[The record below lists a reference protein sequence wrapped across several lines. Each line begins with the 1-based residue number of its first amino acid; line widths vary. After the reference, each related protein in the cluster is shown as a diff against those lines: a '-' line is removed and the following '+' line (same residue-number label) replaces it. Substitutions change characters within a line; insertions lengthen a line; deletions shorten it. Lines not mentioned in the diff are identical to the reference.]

1 MKDKIY
7 TIGSS
12 KKSAR
17 KFFSLLGQST
27 ANKLIDIRL
36 NNASQLAGFTKSNDL
51 EFFLE
56 KLLNWQYIYK
66 PLLAPTKD
74 LLRNYQKKEITWAD
88 YEVEYLRIIE
98 QRNILNIIKK
108 DEIIN
113 GVLLCSED
121 RPDQCHRRL
130 LAEYLARNWGN
141 IEIIHLF

>member
-7 TIGSS
+7 TIGFS

-56 KLLNWQYIYK
+56 KLLNWQYI
-66 PLLAPTKD
+66 
-74 LLRNYQKKEITWAD
+74 